1 MKTLKMLIC
10 AVMVLCMTFTLC
22 ACGNGADDTVPTD
35 EPTASVPQVTEPVQT
50 TAPVQVESGY
60 TVKVVDEN
68 GNPIPGALVQL
79 CKELCYPNV
88 TDANGEAFFNLAQ
101 DEYKVSFLSLPAG
114 YTYSGEEQEFYF
126 DGDATELTIVLKAEG

>member
-1 MKTLKMLIC
+1 MKTLKMMIC
-10 AVMVLCMTFTLC
+10 VVMALCMTLALC
-22 ACGNGADDTVPTD
+22 ACGNGGEETAPTD
-35 EPTASVPQVTEPVQT
+35 ESTASVPQVTAPVET

-68 GNPIPGALVQL
+68 GVPIVGAMVQL

-88 TDANGEAFFNLAQ
+88 TDANGEAFFNLAE